1 VGMSHRRA
9 DIMGGNSGRGAQM
22 PQSFPRLMV
31 SDSAGGVREVEITK
45 PEFTMGRQSDCD
57 LVLLHSRISRRH
69 ARILK
74 TPQGYVLEDTGSRH
88 GTYVNGT
95 LVSSCL
101 LKSGDQISLGVAE
114 TYGLLFLM
122 QETELP
128 GLLEKVGKAAE
139 SPAPQLQHLSLLLE
153 MAQML
158 YRSPRLEKVLTALVD
173 SALTITGADRGLLF
187 LRGTDG
193 ELKLRIARAQDEIT
207 LDPAIEDYSKA
218 VVGRVAETGREEM
231 VLEEA
236 LTGRAANETVTI
248 QGGVRGVVA
257 VPLQKLPVSDAR
269 GESIAGLVPEQLG
282 VLYLDSRAR
291 ATSLTGLDRQVLQTL
306 AVEGATV
313 IENARL
319 LRLARD
325 QERVQHDLALARN
338 IQQGL
343 LPQELP
349 TSSYFDVHAFTVP
362 SSSVGGD
369 YYDAIALA
377 ENRFGFVVA
386 DVSGKGLPAAI
397 LSANLQGAF
406 AAVAAGD
413 QELPEIF
420 SRVNDFLRKRSD
432 AAMYATMFYGV
443 IGPGGDFN
451 FVNAGHTYPLVI
463 RGQGTVEPL
472 ESSNFPVGLFPGAA
486 YEAGN
491 THLDPGDLILLF
503 SDGLTE
509 AQNFR
514 NELFG
519 DSRLNKVASECARLS
534 AADVSEKIL
543 KAVRAFVGPA
553 PPSDDLTLVV
563 LRFGS
568 AEAS

>member
-1 VGMSHRRA
+1 MR
-9 DIMGGNSGRGAQM
+9 
-22 PQSFPRLMV
+22 QSLPRLIV
-31 SDSAGGVREVEITK
+31 SDSSGGVREIEIGK
-45 PEFTMGRQSDCD
+45 DEFTMGRQGDND
-57 LVLLHSRISRRH
+57 LVLFDSRVSRRH

-74 TPQGYVLEDTGSRH
+74 TPQGYVLEDAGSRH

-95 LVSSCL
+95 QVTSCL

-114 TYGLLFLM
+114 NYALSFLM
-122 QETELP
+122 QEAELP
-128 GLLEKVGKAAE
+128 GLLEKLEKATE
-139 SPAPQLQHLSLLLE
+139 SPAPQLQHLSLLLQ
-153 MAQML
+153 MAQTL

-173 SALTITGADRGLLF
+173 SALGITGADRGLLF
-187 LRGTDG
+187 LREGDG
-193 ELKLRIARAQDEIT
+193 ELKLRIARAPEEISI
-207 LDPAIEDYSKA
+207 DPPPEDYSKA
-218 VVGRVAETGREEM
+218 VVKSVAETGREEM

-236 LTGRAANETVTI
+236 LTGRAAHETVTI
-248 QGGVRGVVA
+248 QSGMRGVVA
-257 VPLQKLPVSDAR
+257 VPLQRLPVTDAR
-269 GESIAGLVPEQLG
+269 GDSISGMAPEQLG

-319 LRLARD
+319 LRLARE
-325 QERVQHDLALARN
+325 QERVQHDLTLARD

-343 LPQELP
+343 LPRELP
-349 TSSYFDVHAFTVP
+349 KGGSFEVHAFTVP
-362 SSSVGGD
+362 SYSVGGD
-369 YYDAIALA
+369 YYDTITLP
-377 ENRFGFVVA
+377 ENRFGFTVA

-413 QELPEIF
+413 LELPVTF
-420 SRVNDFLRKRSD
+420 GRVNDFLCARSSE
-432 AAMYATMFYGV
+432 AMYATMFYGV
-443 IGPGGDFN
+443 ISPGGDFN
-451 FVNAGHTYPLVI
+451 FVNAGHTYPLVV
-463 RGQGTVEPL
+463 RCNGEAQPL
-472 ESSNFPVGLFPGAA
+472 ELSNFPLGLFPGAA

-509 AQNFR
+509 AQNLR

-519 DSRLNKVASECARLS
+519 DSRLSSLAKECAKLPAAGASEK
-534 AADVSEKIL
+534 VL
-543 KAVRAFVGPA
+543 KAVKTFVGPA

-568 AEAS
+568 TEA